1 MTTILAEEMQL
12 FPSLA
17 SFTATIVTKTVVLII
32 TVPVVN
38 GTNGSTTET
47 TTMTMGKTT
56 DMYRPGT
63 NESNSNMSTT
73 TESTSMTIM
82 TTSTIMTTM
91 MMSPVARLEG
101 CIGLSVSNATHF
113 SHSLDAM
120 EAAKKMLARAAGVMD
135 SYVQIVSLVPGDGCS
150 GRRLD
155 TVSRRL
161 QALQEAVTINYI
173 IEFPGHLGTEAAIQA
188 AESSKMS
195 LETIA
200 VEQMTT
206 ILAEEMLFFPSLASL
221 TATVV
226 TKSVVLIIT
235 VPVVNGTNG
244 STTETTTMTMG
255 KTTDM
260 YKPGMNESNMSTTT
274 ASTSMTMMTT
284 TYMHPSNGSSTTGMI
299 MTTTDMVKPGMNV
312 SNGSISTTE
321 TTSMTMMTTTLRN
334 DTANQSTMVT
344 TTSIMTTTTTA
355 PVVHLEGCIGLSVSN
370 ASHFSNSPDAI
381 EAMRKVLA
389 RVAGVMDSS
398 VQIVSINLGV
408 CGGRRLNPN
417 PPLQEGVTMN
427 YIIEFSTSLGSEA
440 AIQAAESSKM
450 SLETIAVEQVTAILG
465 FQHMDPLNHLPHQH
479 VDLRDKH
486 QCDVYQSHIYKHDL
500 KYHNFQYH
508 HSDINVQYEKL
519 YHFCMK
525 LKTTTTATVMPGTC
539 PQPFLPGSFDVSEC
553 IYQNPGQSCYVRCA
567 TAFGW
572 FGEPALYVCL
582 QNENYEGT
590 PPICVTTT
598 STTTTSITRTTT
610 TKTDLIVCGGGLPLG
625 VGIDASDCSGQ
636 VTSGDICTVRCSPG
650 FDGMAQDYVCNPF
663 TTMFHGEA
671 MNCTRLILNRD
682 SSSWSVFA
690 ESEMLRGGFAPVGD
704 FGFDVEGHPFSD
716 SDGVIEDGKPR
727 SSHTVKTSS
736 WENTGYEPADSS
748 FECRSDRLFYG
759 NPPTCSR
766 LPCDVATLPVAL
778 GLDTSNCQN
787 LFVGNQCEVSCSA
800 GYQAASNSVNPA
812 TLQCHLNTSF
822 TGTAPLCQPKE
833 CLVPSTWAQDPTF
846 NTTCAG
852 TTHGETCVAQCSQ
865 GYTGPS
871 TQFLCDNGNLAG
883 TPPTC
888 TGIVCAFQGFE
899 LSVGLLASDCY
910 QKTTGETC
918 QMQCIRGYDL
928 TGDASS
934 TCQAD
939 GSFTSIS
946 SACHPKTCSSLQS
959 VTPFSTIDV
968 VDTCGQ
974 NSTFGEVCMS
984 FCDTGFDMSGNATVL
999 VCDEAPATSAG
1010 YIEYV
1015 PETAQTFPAEQS
1027 SGPTCAARNCT
1038 VGIPN
1043 VLGGT
1048 SDCAGKVTY
1057 ETCTVEAS
1065 LGYTLQ
1071 AGESNTLLCQ
1081 AGGAFNQT
1089 APTIL
1094 PGTCADPS
1102 FDAGVGSSC
1111 QSQQIGSHCWAY
1123 CLSGWSG
1130 VSQRYN
1136 CEANVTANAL
1146 LLQPDTTGIQCTWTG
1161 RRLSRR
1167 LQAGCDST
1175 SVSAAGL
1182 ADAQYYQDCDGKANN
1197 EVCIAHCSFGWTMT
1211 EAAPSIYTC
1220 SSGSLTG
1227 ASLPTCTPAPCTFDF
1242 PSGLG
1247 ILHDCD
1253 GVRTQQTCTA
1263 TCTATGYTYATGA
1276 SAEVYT
1282 CQAAGN
1288 VQGTLPQCQRT
1299 ACTDLSLAATYV
1311 HDCVGKLYQDSCG
1324 VSCAAGFRGAG
1335 AQFSCQGDGSFAGT
1349 LPACVGNPCSNDLP
1363 NSSIWTATC
1372 DGLTTGQSC
1381 DVSCNPGFSGAST
1394 NLTCDAS
1401 GQLLGTVPVCAPQ
1414 LCPSSIQLVS
1424 VEHTHTCQDIAFGSS
1439 CTVFCAAGYAL
1450 DTGSTIQDWSCGLVG
1465 GSLQLQGTLPS
1476 CVPVPCVSGLPAN
1489 TSQVVSD
1496 CEGLRTGEQC
1506 HQHCAVGYENTTE
1519 ETNFVCQSN
1528 GLATGSQTSC
1538 QPIACEGMSV
1548 NLSRV
1553 QHTCQSG
1560 SVFPRSCYASCIQ
1573 GYSAPVEQWFCGD
1586 ESMGPALGFEVY
1598 KGVTLRG
1605 SMPNCT
1611 ASPCEFNLPVGSLYS
1626 HNCSGVV
1633 TGEDCLVSCADGWEG
1648 MPEVLTCGADAA
1660 LAGSFPLCTAI
1671 TSTVSTSVSTVTSTM
1686 TRTFTDAQ
1694 AATTT
1699 SVTSTVLNQTCPQ
1712 ELPDVPG
1719 AGVFNCTGWT
1729 VAQECRADCESQNGT
1744 EAVIVCKCPQ
1754 KAELRST
1761 ILGQQHQKL
1770 ATIRWTHLDTD

>member
-1 MTTILAEEMQL
+1 M
-12 FPSLA
+12 
-17 SFTATIVTKTVVLII
+17 
-32 TVPVVN
+32 
-38 GTNGSTTET
+38 
-47 TTMTMGKTT
+47 
-56 DMYRPGT
+56 
-63 NESNSNMSTT
+63 
-73 TESTSMTIM
+73 
-82 TTSTIMTTM
+82 
-91 MMSPVARLEG
+91 
-101 CIGLSVSNATHF
+101 
-113 SHSLDAM
+113 
-120 EAAKKMLARAAGVMD
+120 
-135 SYVQIVSLVPGDGCS
+135 
-150 GRRLD
+150 
-155 TVSRRL
+155 
-161 QALQEAVTINYI
+161 
-173 IEFPGHLGTEAAIQA
+173 
-188 AESSKMS
+188 
-195 LETIA
+195 
-200 VEQMTT
+200 
-206 ILAEEMLFFPSLASL
+206 
-221 TATVV
+221 
-226 TKSVVLIIT
+226 
-235 VPVVNGTNG
+235 
-244 STTETTTMTMG
+244 
-255 KTTDM
+255 
-260 YKPGMNESNMSTTT
+260 
-274 ASTSMTMMTT
+274 
-284 TYMHPSNGSSTTGMI
+284 
-299 MTTTDMVKPGMNV
+299 
-312 SNGSISTTE
+312 
-321 TTSMTMMTTTLRN
+321 
-334 DTANQSTMVT
+334 
-344 TTSIMTTTTTA
+344 
-355 PVVHLEGCIGLSVSN
+355 
-370 ASHFSNSPDAI
+370 
-381 EAMRKVLA
+381 
-389 RVAGVMDSS
+389 
-398 VQIVSINLGV
+398 
-408 CGGRRLNPN
+408 
-417 PPLQEGVTMN
+417 
-427 YIIEFSTSLGSEA
+427 
-440 AIQAAESSKM
+440 
-450 SLETIAVEQVTAILG
+450 
-465 FQHMDPLNHLPHQH
+465 
-479 VDLRDKH
+479 
-486 QCDVYQSHIYKHDL
+486 
-500 KYHNFQYH
+500 
-508 HSDINVQYEKL
+508 
-519 YHFCMK
+519 
-525 LKTTTTATVMPGTC
+525 
-539 PQPFLPGSFDVSEC
+539 
-553 IYQNPGQSCYVRCA
+553 
-567 TAFGW
+567 
-572 FGEPALYVCL
+572 
-582 QNENYEGT
+582 
-590 PPICVTTT
+590 
-598 STTTTSITRTTT
+598 
-610 TKTDLIVCGGGLPLG
+610 G

-671 MNCTRLILNRD
+671 MNCTRQRCLVQSLPT
-682 SSSWSVFA
+682 SA
-690 ESEMLRGGFAPVGD
+690 ELDLSACQDTAVGD
-704 FGFDVEGHPFSD
+704 FCLVSCAA
-716 SDGVIEDGKPR
+716 
-727 SSHTVKTSS
+727 
-736 WENTGYEPADSS
+736 GYEPADSS

-1263 TCTATGYTYATGA
+1263 TCIATGYTYATGA

-1744 EAVIVCKCPQ
+1744 EAVIVCKYDFQWEVLQTCPSLDAPAALPILLYVGITVGSCAACMVTIAVLTYIARASKKVSPDSRNPKIPQEMDFSTKQAFVEEQPFEPDGPKTVEARDVEQSAEPAKKTPPPPPPPPKRAAGAGKDVMDDVHMHAAGLGGTAEPQSSVVLASTPQQLDPDFWDWANQFWDWANQSDRYGQQSLPPPPPPLIPTSSEMLRSFGARGDGPPPLPPLPQ
-1754 KAELRST
+1754 KLHSKPALPMSPSSVTSGVHSPPPPMTPSPSMLKSQVSLPTEDPSPLHSLTLPSQVEMDHHISHTSAGRST
-1761 ILGQQHQKL
+1761 GSLSVQETLEGLLYNPEIDSQHSPSQERRARRPRSRPGRRRRAQEAERAVSPNQERRNSRAAANL
-1770 ATIRWTHLDTD
+1770 HDGASMSTLEMFHLRPGMDSPPALPAMRLSSPESNRGSAAATGSRSGSATPHSSVGPLPGGRLRQAAAGRDEVRLNIGEGPYR